1 MLFSKNFLIG
11 SLIVVLGLLGL
22 WGLASSIGL
31 IGKRAPAEE
40 SKDNAESATDSDEEP
55 DGKMADSY
63 ESLNTNVG
71 GKETPIAVEA
81 APVQLGTLIERVN
94 TQGRVYAYQATDIT
108 NEIGGRLLKLHFR
121 DGDWVK
127 KGQLLAE
134 IDDRSYLVEM
144 VDAEA
149 RYLSAQADLAAQNIG
164 AERYGIAP
172 TDHGDALAELDRQYK
187 EKLLSK
193 NDYEQKKRQLELFSG
208 SRREEVLSAKWVA
221 TAKAALDR
229 AKLNLEKCRIVAP
242 FDGEIFGIAVS
253 VGQVLAP
260 SIKFARVVNLDDLV
274 IRANVLES
282 EIGEIRVDRAATAT
296 FTALPDLEQVA
307 GSVKAVSPFVNE
319 ENKTV
324 ETIIRIQNVDH
335 RIRPGMFAEVRID
348 ARIHENKLMV
358 PKEAILPRDNRKVIF
373 KVSPEGRAKW
383 IYVETG
389 VENNEMVEIMPGKIE
404 PGDMVLT
411 DNHYTMGHDTLVT
424 IGGKKTD

>member
-172 TDHGDALAELDRQYK
+172 TDHGDALALQV
-187 EKLLSK
+187 
-193 NDYEQKKRQLELFSG
+193 QL
-208 SRREEVLSAKWVA
+208 
-221 TAKAALDR
+221 
-229 AKLNLEKCRIVAP
+229 
-242 FDGEIFGIAVS
+242 
-253 VGQVLAP
+253 
-260 SIKFARVVNLDDLV
+260 
-274 IRANVLES
+274 
-282 EIGEIRVDRAATAT
+282 
-296 FTALPDLEQVA
+296 
-307 GSVKAVSPFVNE
+307 
-319 ENKTV
+319 
-324 ETIIRIQNVDH
+324 
-335 RIRPGMFAEVRID
+335 PGPA
-348 ARIHENKLMV
+348 
-358 PKEAILPRDNRKVIF
+358 
-373 KVSPEGRAKW
+373 
-383 IYVETG
+383 
-389 VENNEMVEIMPGKIE
+389 
-404 PGDMVLT
+404 
-411 DNHYTMGHDTLVT
+411 
-424 IGGKKTD
+424 

>member
-1 MLFSKNFLIG
+1 MQFSKNFLIG

-22 WGLASSIGL
+22 WGLASSMGL
-31 IGKRAPAEE
+31 IGKSAPAEE
-40 SKDNAESATDSDEEP
+40 NKENAEAASDDEP
-55 DGKMADSY
+55 DAKMADSY
-63 ESLNTNVG
+63 ESLNNNIG
-71 GKETPIAVEA
+71 GKETPIPVEA
-81 APVQLGTLIERVN
+81 APAQLGTLIERVN
-94 TQGRVYAYQATDIT
+94 TQGRVYAYQATDLI
-108 NEIGGRLLKLHFR
+108 NEVGGRLIKLHFK

-134 IDDRSYLVEM
+134 IDDRSYVVEM
-144 VDAEA
+144 EDAQA
-149 RYLSAQADLAAQNIG
+149 KYLSAQADLAAQNIG
-164 AERYGIAP
+164 AEYYDIAP
-172 TDHGDALAELDRQYK
+172 KDTGNALAELERQYQ

-193 NDYEQKKRQLELFSG
+193 NDYEEKKHQLELSSG
-208 SRREEVLSAKWVA
+208 SRREEVLTAKWVA

-242 FDGEIFGIAVS
+242 FDGEVFGIAVS
-253 VGQVLAP
+253 TGQVLTP
-260 SIKFARVVNLDDLV
+260 STKIARIVNLDDLV

-296 FTALPDLEQVA
+296 FTALPDLEPVA
-307 GSVKAVSPFVNE
+307 GVVKAVSPYVNE

-324 ETIIRIQNVDH
+324 ETLIRIHNIDR

-358 PKEAILPRDNRKVIF
+358 PKEAILPRDNRKVVF

-389 VENNEMVEIMPGKIE
+389 VENNEMVEIKPGKIE